1 MYDSIVRRE
10 DGSYVVTSGDIP
22 RHVPNH
28 GFWAEEWSA
37 VDALAREHPELVTEE
52 EPPAPPSL
60 EEVKAARLAE
70 VNAAYDEAVS
80 ALVATYP
87 DAELLTFDKQEAEAR
102 AWTVDHNAETPLVD
116 MLAAGRQMDKAGLVS
131 RIIAKADAF
140 ALAVGYLTGQ
150 RQRYEDMLAAAQT
163 AEEVAAVVPEYILP
177 QGISL

>member
-37 VDALAREHPELVTEE
+37 VDALAREHPELVTDE

-60 EEVKAARLAE
+60 EEVKTARLAE

-102 AWTVDHNAETPLVD
+102 AWLADSAADTPLID
-116 MLAAGRQMDKAGLVS
+116 ALAAGRGMDKAELVS
-131 RIIAKADAF
+131 RIMKKADAF
-140 ALAVGYLTGQ
+140 AVAVGFLTGQ
-150 RQRYEDMLAAAQT
+150 RQRYEDEISAAGNAEDVEAVSPDYALPEGLA
-163 AEEVAAVVPEYILP
+163 L
-177 QGISL
+177 

>member
-37 VDALAREHPELVTEE
+37 VDALAREHPEFVTDE

-60 EEVKAARLAE
+60 EEVKTARLAE

-102 AWTVDHNAETPLVD
+102 AWLADSAADTPLID
-116 MLAAGRQMDKAGLVS
+116 ALAAGRGMDKAELVS
-131 RIIAKADAF
+131 RIMKKADAF
-140 ALAVGYLTGQ
+140 AVAVGFLTGQ
-150 RQRYEDMLAAAQT
+150 RQRYEDEISAAGNAEDVESVSPDYALPEGLA
-163 AEEVAAVVPEYILP
+163 L
-177 QGISL
+177 

>member
-1 MYDSIVRRE
+1 MYDSIIRRE

-28 GFWAEEWSA
+28 GFWAEEWSV
-37 VDALAREHPELVTEE
+37 VDAFAREHPELVTEE

-80 ALVATYP
+80 ALVDTYP

-102 AWTVDHNAETPLVD
+102 AWLADISARTPLID
-116 MLAAGRQMDKAGLVS
+116 ALAAGRGMDKAELVS
-131 RIIAKADAF
+131 RIIAKAEAF
-140 ALAVGYLTGQ
+140 ATTTGYLTGQ
-150 RQRYEDMLAAAQT
+150 RQRFEDLIDAATT
-163 AEEVAAVVPEYILP
+163 AEEVESIVPEYIMP
-177 QGISL
+177 QGLNL

>member
-80 ALVATYP
+80 ALVDTYP

-102 AWTVDHNAETPLVD
+102 AWLADISARTPLINA
-116 MLAAGRQMDKAGLVS
+116 LAEGRGMDKAELVR
-131 RIIAKADAF
+131 RIIAKAEAF
-140 ALAVGYLTGQ
+140 ATTTGYLTGQ
-150 RQRYEDMLAAAQT
+150 RQRFEDLIDAATT
-163 AEEVAAVVPEYILP
+163 AEEVESIVPEYIMP
-177 QGISL
+177 QGLNL